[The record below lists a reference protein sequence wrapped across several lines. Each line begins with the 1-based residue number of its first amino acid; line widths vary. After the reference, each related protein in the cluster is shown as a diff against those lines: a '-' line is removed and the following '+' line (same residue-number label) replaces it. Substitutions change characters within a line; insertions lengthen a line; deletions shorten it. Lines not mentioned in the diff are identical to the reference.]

1 MAATYANAKAEVGQ
15 LVDRFARLSAHNR
28 KHYNEPATRQ
38 EFTLPTHGQL
48 VVAERVLDPAER
60 GFNCGAGVSAA
71 PV

>member
-1 MAATYANAKAEVGQ
+1 MTVSYAEAKAEVGR
-15 LVDRFARLSAHNR
+15 LVDRFARLNAHNR

-38 EFTLPTHGQL
+38 EFTLPTHGQC
-48 VVAERVLDPAER
+48 VVAERVFDRAER